1 MQDIVLKTI
10 DGTQNTYQNVDKIA
24 IPTPDGNTAIFTEGQ
39 AVSKTVEPN
48 FAGGID
54 MTVPISDGELVTK
67 LTVKKPEALISDNI
81 VKDVEIAGIVG
92 TGSAGGGS
100 SATPDWLQNDPAQ
113 QDYIKNR
120 PGGYIADYEPITLEF
135 DGNEDGKTVIILYEN
150 TDSSGDHV
158 IQKAIKVSDLF
169 FTKEQLVGATVS
181 FKQGTETGNV
191 TISENDIYDDGFS
204 ISCEFFGSIGV
215 DRYPITEDITLTK
228 GTYFIKFTENNEDT
242 YVTNLTTV
250 EQKQVPVKIS
260 EAFISIPEASSDTY
274 GGIKAEYTGDSF
286 YSIAAKIKNDG
297 QLYVP
302 NTNRLPAS
310 SSSQSGMFLRV
321 NSAGDPEW
329 QSVPNANGGAF

>member
-48 FAGGID
+48 FASGD

-81 VKDVEIAGIVG
+81 VKDIEIAGIVG
-92 TGSAGGGS
+92 TGNASGGS
-100 SATPDWLQNDPAQ
+100 SVTPDWLQNDPTQ

-135 DGNEDGKTVIILYEN
+135 DGNEDGKTVIILYEE
-150 TDSSGDHV
+150 TDNSGNHF

-181 FKQGTETGNV
+181 FKHGTETVDIAMSEDDIDNNGPV
-191 TISENDIYDDGFS
+191 TICEYL
-204 ISCEFFGSIGV
+204 ISVGLDEIPV
-215 DRYPITEDITLTK
+215 TEDTVVTK
-228 GTYFIKFTENNEDT
+228 GTYFIKFTQNNEDMYAT
-242 YVTNLTTV
+242 KLTTV

-274 GGIKAEYTGDSF
+274 GGVKAEYTDDSL
-286 YSIAAKIKNDG
+286 YSIAAKRKDDG

-302 NTNRLPAS
+302 NTNGLPAS

>member
-48 FAGGID
+48 FASGD

-92 TGSAGGGS
+92 TGNTS
-100 SATPDWLQNDPAQ
+100 SAAPDWLQNDPTQ

-135 DGNEDGKTVIILYEN
+135 DGNEDGKTVITIYEEP
-150 TDSSGDHV
+150 DF
-158 IQKAIKVSDLF
+158 IQKIIKVSDLF

-181 FKQGTETGNV
+181 LKRDTETRDI
-191 TISENDIYDDGFS
+191 TISENDINDEGFL
-204 ISCEFFGSIGV
+204 ISGDFFASVMV
-215 DRYPITEDITLTK
+215 DRYPLPGDITLTK
-228 GTYFIKFTENNEDT
+228 GTYFRKITQNNEDMYIT
-242 YVTNLTTV
+242 KLTTV

-260 EAFISIPEASSDTY
+260 EVFISVPEASIDTY
-274 GGIKAEYTGDSF
+274 GGVKAEYTADSL
-286 YSIAAKIKNDG
+286 YSIAAKIRDDG

-321 NSAGDPEW
+321 NSAGKPEW